1 LLLFTDGL
9 FERFDRAG
17 EQLGWDG
24 LTALLHDIAQ
34 RLRLARPR
42 LDARTLLALILG
54 EWEAKFAGTGLGW
67 SGAGDEDDVTV
78 VMVRCTRH

>member
-1 LLLFTDGL
+1 MYP
-9 FERFDRAG
+9 RNSMS
-17 EQLGWDG
+17 
-24 LTALLHDIAQ
+24 HS
-34 RLRLARPR
+34 R

-78 VMVRCTRH
+78 VMVRCTRHEEGAP